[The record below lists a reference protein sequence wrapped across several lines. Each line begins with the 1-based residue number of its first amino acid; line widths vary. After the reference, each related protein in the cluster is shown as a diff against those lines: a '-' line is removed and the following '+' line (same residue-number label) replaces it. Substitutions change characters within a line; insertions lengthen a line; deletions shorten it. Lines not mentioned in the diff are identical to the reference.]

1 MIQKKVVWVDQKKDK
16 GTGGKEDRW
25 YKEGCLS
32 WPKPLGHPAP
42 SSPITP
48 CGWLSLIFQHNCS
61 QRHHLGHPR
70 HHRPHHHSQLN
81 HLRQHHHVPPS
92 PPIIITKVARR
103 REDWSLSNSDP
114 KCLHPPSWSCWATLT
129 HLKQISKLKA
139 QNFWHN
145 LKTERKLTTSNL
157 RLEKKS
163 SWRWNQAL
171 SAVVILTGRSLLR
184 RLFAFETLAN
194 FSSLYNSLPF
204 YTLYN
209 SLLFYILYNSLPFT
223 KCNIQYYRMSKSSL
237 CIFLFEIHPWNTGN
251 GGLANF
257 GTVKFWAPFHC
268 KFFLC

>member
-1 MIQKKVVWVDQKKDK
+1 MMGGGVLIKICSKAVRSHLHFWWWWWWWWWWQWWRTLSHIDAQKSIYGIKCLWDF
-16 GTGGKEDRW
+16 
-25 YKEGCLS
+25 GCT
-32 WPKPLGHPAP
+32 P
-42 SSPITP
+42 SSSTFSTKSSSWISSCTPITTN
-48 CGWLSLIFQHNCS
+48 HH
-61 QRHHLGHPR
+61 HHL
-70 HHRPHHHSQLN
+70 Q
-81 HLRQHHHVPPS
+81 
-92 PPIIITKVARR
+92 RR

-139 QNFWHN
+139 
-145 LKTERKLTTSNL
+145 ERKLTTSNL

-184 RLFAFETLAN
+184 RLFAFESLAN
-194 FSSLYNSLPF
+194 FSSLYNSLPL

-209 SLLFYILYNSLPFT
+209 SLLFYVLYNSLPFT

-237 CIFLFEIHPWNTGN
+237 CVFLFEIHPWNTGN

-257 GTVKFWAPFHC
+257 GTVKFLAPFHC